1 MSDQHSEIKAQI
13 SSDIKDAM
21 RAREKQRLGVLRLVM
36 SEFKKVEVDER
47 IELDDTRV
55 LAILDKMS
63 KQRKD
68 SFTQFDAAG
77 REDLANQE
85 AFEIELLKQYMPEQL
100 DEAAIAEII
109 SAAIEKSGANSM
121 KDMGQLM
128 GLIRPQLQGR
138 ADMGSVSAI
147 VKQKLNS

>member
-1 MSDQHSEIKAQI
+1 MSDDHSKIKVQI

-109 SAAIEKSGANSM
+109 SAAIERSGASSM

-147 VKQKLNS
+147 VKHKLNS